1 VNLFAAL
8 DLALCVLCAY
18 VGLYTFVF
26 FVCEKRKIERLH
38 FSLLCFLIALNDVA
52 GIGLYSATSTDS
64 GALWQRIQ
72 FYCTTGISIEFL
84 NFTYVLIGRRRD
96 LAKQIL
102 LALLTVVLGAGLVFR
117 GHVLDSSQPLRRTV
131 TLLGHSVTYY
141 EHQPGLIWNLL
152 FVVQLAGMVYLYAL
166 LIREFFWR
174 GKRDV
179 LPLLVGFLVF
189 FIAAASDM
197 LISLNVFAFLYTV
210 EYAFLVMVVLMDYV
224 LLRRFLGVVRE
235 VETLNLNLEDKVQER
250 TMEIQK
256 IAEELAAAN
265 TSLAE
270 RNATLK
276 DLSERDSLTG
286 LLNHAAF
293 HRRLAELFHL
303 SARQGFPICSM
314 FVDVDNF
321 KWIND
326 EHGHQAG
333 DAVIAKIAKTIQRSS
348 RDYDVKARYID
359 DSHKPGELDI
369 AGRYGGDEFAIAI
382 PFCGAKEAAT
392 IAARICSNIGALAF
406 EQLPGLRVTSSVGCA
421 VLLDHSACEDELHLI
436 RMADLALYEAKR
448 KGRNQASGVIIDK
461 DGTRREPGTDG
472 TEP

>member
-18 VGLYTFVF
+18 VGLYTLVF
-26 FVCEKRKIERLH
+26 FICEKRKIERLH

-52 GIGLYSATSTDS
+52 CIGLYNATSMDS
-64 GALWQRIQ
+64 GAFWQRMQ
-72 FYCTTGISIEFL
+72 FYCTAGISIEFL
-84 NFTYVLIGRRRD
+84 SFTYVLIGRRRD
-96 LAKQIL
+96 VAKQIL
-102 LALLTVVLGAGLVFR
+102 LALLTVVLATGLVLK
-117 GHVLDSSQPLRRTV
+117 GLVLDSSQPLRRTV

-141 EHQPGLIWNLL
+141 EHQPGPVWNVL
-152 FVVQLAGMVYLYAL
+152 FVVQVAGMVYLYAL

-174 GKRDV
+174 ARREV

-197 LISLNVFAFLYTV
+197 LISLNVFVFLYTV

-224 LLRRFLGVVRE
+224 LLRRFLGVVGE
-235 VETLNLNLEDKVQER
+235 VEALNLHLEDKVQKR
-250 TMEIQK
+250 TMEIQR
-256 IAEELAAAN
+256 IAEQLAEAN
-265 TSLAE
+265 RSLAE

-293 HRRLAELFHL
+293 HRRLAELYHL
-303 SARQGFPICSM
+303 SAREGFPICSM
-314 FVDVDNF
+314 FVDIDNF

-326 EHGHQAG
+326 EHGHQVG
-333 DAVIAKIAKTIQRSS
+333 DAVISKIAETLRRSS
-348 RDYDVKARYID
+348 RDYDVKARYVD
-359 DSHKPGELDI
+359 DNQKPGELDI

-392 IAARICSNIGALAF
+392 IAERICSSIRVLAF
-406 EQLPGLRVTSSVGCA
+406 EQLPGLRVTSSIGCA
-421 VLLDHSACEDELHLI
+421 VLLDHSVCEDELNLI

-448 KGRNQASGVIIDK
+448 KGRDQASSVILERHRTPE
-461 DGTRREPGTDG
+461 GT
-472 TEP
+472 